1 MGSGVIFVSV
11 RGPWRKSRG
20 TASLKY
26 TIPAYFWL
34 TRESP
39 TADRVYFNEAALPV
53 YLPEL
58 HTLAFIKVLLVT
70 HDALQLHLQDTSGEE
85 NNKLAISLSYFWIFF
100 LVKSAFIVGRT
111 GTCSP

>member
-11 RGPWRKSRG
+11 RGPWCK
-20 TASLKY
+20 SLKY

-34 TRESP
+34 TEESP
-39 TADRVYFNEAALPV
+39 TADFIYFNEVALPV

-58 HTLAFIKVLLVT
+58 HTLAFMKVLLVT

-85 NNKLAISLSYFWIFF
+85 NNKLAFSLIF
-100 LVKSAFIVGRT
+100 LEVKHFF
-111 GTCSP
+111 PL

>member
-1 MGSGVIFVSV
+1 MWSGVIFVSV
-11 RGPWRKSRG
+11 RGPRCKSWR

-39 TADRVYFNEAALPV
+39 TAGCAYFNEAALPV

-58 HTLAFIKVLLVT
+58 HTLAFVKVLLVA
-70 HDALQLHLQDTSGEE
+70 HDALQLHLQDASGEE
-85 NNKLAISLSYFWIFF
+85 NNKLAISLIF
-100 LVKSAFIVGRT
+100 LEVKHFFPRKISVR
-111 GTCSP
+111 CWEN